1 MSGYRESVDGIA
13 TSNRLDGPGFE
24 RRWREIFRT
33 YTNWPRGTFSLL
45 HDGFPVSFSAL
56 KWSGPRTAHPP
67 PSKAG
72 VEYG

>member
-1 MSGYRESVDGIA
+1 MSGGRDSVDGIA

-24 RRWREIFRT
+24 RRGGEFFRT
-33 YTNWPRGTFSLL
+33 RTNWPRGTFGLL
-45 HDGFPVSFSAL
+45 HDGFPVSFSGL
-56 KWSGPRTAHPP
+56 KWPGIRTAHPP